1 MLALAAALQFA
12 VVAAS
17 GSVALLADAIHNIAT
32 RPPPCLCG
40 SLLYSRSRKP
50 DSRFTYGYGRV
61 EDLAGAVI
69 VIVIFSSV
77 VVAVWQA
84 VARLLHPHPVNHL
97 GALAIAG
104 IVGFAGNEIAAILR
118 IRVGREM
125 SSAALM
131 ADGYH
136 ARADGL
142 TSLAVVAG
150 AAGVWLGFPLADP
163 IVGLIIAATIVGV
176 VWQSAGAVFHVCW
189 MASNRT

>member
-1 MLALAAALQFA
+1 MIFA
-12 VVAAS
+12 
-17 GSVALLADAIHNIAT
+17 H
-32 RPPPCLCG
+32 
-40 SLLYSRSRKP
+40 RKP

-61 EDLAGAVI
+61 DKDLAGAVI
-69 VIVIFSSV
+69 VLVIFSSV

-104 IVGFAGNEIAAILR
+104 VVGFAGNEIAAILR

-163 IVGLIIAATIVGV
+163 IVGLLIAATIVGV
-176 VWQSAGAVFHVCW
+176 VWQLAGAVFSRLLDGVEPNVIDQMHH
-189 MASNRT
+189 ASEARRRHPQVARRARAMDRASAPCRG